1 MIQLKQNYYLL
12 LQLITAFYMP
22 KKAGQHFKF
31 DEIS

>member
-1 MIQLKQNYYLL
+1 MIQLKRNYYLI

-22 KKAGQHFKF
+22 KKASEHFKF